1 MSPYELWE
9 TKCSES
15 NFISTHHW
23 HATFRACKTIFHEK
37 LDLRKMHTMMHIQTF
52 WKITGASF
60 KLHDSEY
67 IISWPLHDLSFTLN
81 EKTALKIA
89 KAEKEAGNGG
99 SHMGELVS
107 FLQDAK
113 ADYKIGALLEWW
125 SHSLTA
131 SDPLQNRADLW
142 IRYENLHVCTWK
154 LINKQCTN
162 ISINMGEIV
171 QFLQESHF

>member
-1 MSPYELWE
+1 MNAQRSINFLLRKCDSNSKSLLPLINEHLWE

-67 IISWPLHDLSFTLN
+67 IISWPFHDFSFTLN
-81 EKTALKIA
+81 EKTALKSS
-89 KAEKEAGNGG
+89 EN
-99 SHMGELVS
+99 
-107 FLQDAK
+107 
-113 ADYKIGALLEWW
+113 KIK
-125 SHSLTA
+125 
-131 SDPLQNRADLW
+131 
-142 IRYENLHVCTWK
+142 ICRYVL
-154 LINKQCTN
+154 NKFGQL
-162 ISINMGEIV
+162 SI
-171 QFLQESHF
+171 FSKCK